1 MNFNITTL
9 LSTVDRFGNN
19 FVSQA
24 YQNLA
29 SALTGGGQVG
39 VAGLLL
45 TLYVIVW
52 AYGIWSGTAQG
63 NPAEITFR
71 LLRAFAIYALATSW
85 NDFQTFAYQML
96 NEGPSAIGNAML
108 TSVSANVT
116 GTSAG
121 LNSVNGVQTGLQN
134 MWDSLAGSTTSFIK
148 NLGVLNFG
156 GYVLGAVIL
165 IFGALLVGYALFLI
179 ILAKIFLWLL
189 LALAP
194 IFIVLLLFGYTS
206 RFFSGWA
213 SSIVQYVCVQI
224 LVYGFCAFFISI
236 SQSYFDAVNQ
246 ANAKVATSF
255 TEAAPLVVICV
266 IGILLLSQIT
276 MVAASIAGG
285 IAVQSPR
292 FGGMYSRIGAF
303 GAAMGGSALGRRLLD
318 RTGWTT
324 PAERHAGRARA
335 RLHFT
340 QREFEQSA
348 DYKRLAKKL
357 TETA

>member
-1 MNFNITTL
+1 M
-9 LSTVDRFGNN
+9 
-19 FVSQA
+19 
-24 YQNLA
+24 
-29 SALTGGGQVG
+29 
-39 VAGLLL
+39 
-45 TLYVIVW
+45 
-52 AYGIWSGTAQG
+52 
-63 NPAEITFR
+63 
-71 LLRAFAIYALATSW
+71 
-85 NDFQTFAYQML
+85 
-96 NEGPSAIGNAML
+96 
-108 TSVSANVT
+108 
-116 GTSAG
+116 
-121 LNSVNGVQTGLQN
+121 
-134 MWDSLAGSTTSFIK
+134 
-148 NLGVLNFG
+148 
-156 GYVLGAVIL
+156 
-165 IFGALLVGYALFLI
+165 
-179 ILAKIFLWLL
+179 
-189 LALAP
+189 
-194 IFIVLLLFGYTS
+194 
-206 RFFSGWA
+206 
-213 SSIVQYVCVQI
+213 QYVCVQI

-303 GAAMGGSALGRRLLD
+303 GAAMGGSALGRKLLD

-324 PAERHAGRARA
+324 PGERNAGRARA
-335 RLHFT
+335 RLHYT